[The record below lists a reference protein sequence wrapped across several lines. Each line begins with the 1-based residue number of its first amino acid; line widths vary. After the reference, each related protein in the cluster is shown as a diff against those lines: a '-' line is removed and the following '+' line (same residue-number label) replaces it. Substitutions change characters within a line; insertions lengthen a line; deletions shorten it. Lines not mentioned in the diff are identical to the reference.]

1 MNDCKTKV
9 LGTGAH
15 ADSYECKTPTLYLD
29 STTRITGSVYD
40 VMLGHLS
47 MVSPSS
53 RNASYLNLGLCLLG
67 AS

>member
-47 MVSPSS
+47 MVSPQL
-53 RNASYLNLGLCLLG
+53 AECILLEPG
-67 AS
+67 AMLAGR